1 LFSLFRFLFSIFP
14 FLFSVSFV
22 VLNLADE
29 VHLMRETNVI
39 AAILTVAF
47 YTARGPAMSLPQ
59 IIATYNE
66 MRDLVAEQTIPK
78 KRKKK

>member
-1 LFSLFRFLFSIFP
+1 
-14 FLFSVSFV
+14 
-22 VLNLADE
+22 
-29 VHLMRETNVI
+29 MKETNLL

-59 IIATYNE
+59 ILATYNE
-66 MRDLVAEQTIPK
+66 MRGMLTAQAGVAR